1 VISDRRS
8 ANDAAVVAIGVDD
21 DLEEAESTMRHYVVR
36 QMPASTGT
44 RSPGSSRKADTA
56 NSLGEQRHDRPR

>member
-44 RSPGSSRKADTA
+44 RSPGSSRKPIPPT
-56 NSLGEQRHDRPR
+56 R